1 MRLNPFDD
9 ARQHASRRRPFFEG
23 WYFKHAGE
31 SCAFAA
37 IPGIYRG
44 QDKSQ
49 DHAFVQILF
58 SSPPENRFVPYPVEA
73 FLCEE
78 QGFEVRIGPNI
89 FSLEGIRLSIPE
101 IGLEAALTYDHH
113 VLLQTSLFSPTIM
126 GPFAYLPGMQCR
138 HGVLSLWHGVNGEV
152 CYQQR
157 RLAFSGADGYIEK
170 DWGGVFPESW
180 VWMQC
185 GNHDVTLMCAV
196 ATIPLKPIHFT
207 GVICVLRI
215 GTKQFRFATYN
226 GVHIS
231 RLDLKADAV
240 RVEMERKGQR
250 LSIEA
255 CNNEFGFLQAPSR
268 TGMDRRISESVSA
281 RFRVEMLDHGE
292 TLLCGEYTGGL
303 EMLEAQGIRVRQ
315 TREKR

>member
-1 MRLNPFDD
+1 M
-9 ARQHASRRRPFFEG
+9 
-23 WYFKHAGE
+23 
-31 SCAFAA
+31 
-37 IPGIYRG
+37 
-44 QDKSQ
+44 
-49 DHAFVQILF
+49 
-58 SSPPENRFVPYPVEA
+58 
-73 FLCEE
+73 
-78 QGFEVRIGPNI
+78 
-89 FSLEGIRLSIPE
+89 PE
-101 IGLEAALTYDHH
+101 IGLEANLEYTGRVPLKSNLA
-113 VLLQTSLFSPTIM
+113 SPTIM
-126 GPFAYLPGMQCR
+126 GPFTYLPGMQCR
-138 HGVLSLWHGVNGEV
+138 HGVLSLWHGVSGEV
-152 CYQQR
+152 CFQQR
-157 RLAFSGADGYIEK
+157 KLVFSGADGYIEK

-185 GNHDVTLMCAV
+185 GNHDVTLMCAI

-226 GVHIS
+226 GVHVS
-231 RLDLKADAV
+231 RLDIKADAV
-240 RVEMERKGQR
+240 RVELERKGQR

-255 CNNEFGFLQAPSR
+255 CDKEFGFLQAPSR

-292 TLLCGEYTGGL
+292 TLLLGEYSGGL